1 MIENLV
7 VLLLTVYAF
16 IGSTAQTT
24 VNSAKS
30 ALNIIQI
37 IASPTPSPIP
47 TPTPIQYFEAIGKV
61 KEQQYEAE
69 ITLKF
74 PKSWNGGG
82 VTGTIN
88 GDCNGSISGEY
99 DGTKG
104 VTERGKL
111 RGQSSGRCLIFF
123 PYEATF
129 RGWASPVEEKIVFLS
144 ITAKSGDMTINKTIT
159 LSIINPVVKPE

>member
-1 MIENLV
+1 MVQNV
-7 VLLLTVYAF
+7 VALLLTVFTF

-30 ALNIIQI
+30 ALNINQI
-37 IASPTPSPIP
+37 IASPTPLPIA
-47 TPTPIQYFEAIGKV
+47 TPTPIQYFEAIGKIR
-61 KEQQYEAE
+61 EQQYEAE

-74 PKSWNGGG
+74 PQSWNGGSI
-82 VTGTIN
+82 TGSIN

-104 VTERGKL
+104 VTERGKM
-111 RGQSSGRCLIFF
+111 RGQSSGSCLIFLPF
-123 PYEATF
+123 EATF

-144 ITAKSGDMTINKTIT
+144 VTAKSGDMTIDRTIT
-159 LSIINPVVKPE
+159 LSIINPVVKSE